1 MRFMKPIIFQLV
13 VAKGVVDTNCYICA
27 CPETRAAAIIDPGA
41 FNQREVKAILD
52 VLSDHRLAP
61 RYIINTHGHFDH
73 VAGDEAIKQATG
85 AQLLIHELDA
95 PMLGSD
101 KLNGAVMVGFPYA
114 PVTPDGFLADGQV
127 LAIGLQQLTVL
138 HTPGHTPGGISL
150 AGEGVVFSGDTL
162 FAASIGR
169 TDLAGGSEQ
178 VEIRSIREKLMVLP
192 DDTVVRPGHGP
203 RTTIGKEKL
212 INPYLNGENC

>member
-1 MRFMKPIIFQLV
+1 MKPIIFQLV
-13 VAKGVVDTNCYICA
+13 VAKGVVDTNCYVCA

-41 FNQREVKAILD
+41 FNQREIKAILD
-52 VLSDHRLAP
+52 VLSDNKLAATF
-61 RYIINTHGHFDH
+61 IINTHGHFDH
-73 VAGDEAIKQATG
+73 VAGNLAIRHATG
-85 AQLLIHELDA
+85 ARLLIHELDA

-101 KLNGAVMVGFPYA
+101 KLNGAVMVGFPYT
-114 PVTPDGFLADGQV
+114 PVAQDGFLTDGQV
-127 LAIGLQQLTVL
+127 ITIGQQTLTVL
-138 HTPGHTPGGISL
+138 HTPGHTPGGVSL
-150 AGEGVVFSGDTL
+150 VGEGVVFSGDTL

-178 VEIRSIREKLMVLP
+178 VEIRSIREKLLVLP

-212 INPYLNGENC
+212 INPYFNGENC